1 LVAALQIILVH
12 CSLLFDISVSSEENQ
27 EICALPS
34 KQEILSTL
42 SSIGST
48 KAPGPDGFT
57 TLFYKKYWDIVKHVV
72 LRCVWNFFSTN
83 HLLKEQNHTF
93 IALVPK
99 QLGPSSVSHFRP
111 ISLCNIIYKII
122 SKILANRFKGLLY
135 HFISPYQSAFVPS
148 RSIQDNSILAHELL
162 HTIKSKRGRG
172 GLMAVKID
180 MEKAFNR
187 MEWSFLLAI
196 LHKLG
201 FSDIWINWIR
211 VCITSTSF
219 SDLIN
224 GSPFGLFTPA
234 RGLRQGDPLSHFL
247 FILGTGL
254 CLVSCI
260 NRNPLVFSRVSK
272 LPGIVLQL
280 HTSFLQMILLFLLRP
295 HLQKLM
301 L

>member
-1 LVAALQIILVH
+1 MCL
-12 CSLLFDISVSSEENQ
+12 
-27 EICALPS
+27 
-34 KQEILSTL
+34 
-42 SSIGST
+42 
-48 KAPGPDGFT
+48 GF
-57 TLFYKKYWDIVKHVV
+57 
-72 LRCVWNFFSTN
+72 FFSTN

-99 QLGPSSVSHFRP
+99 QLGPSSVGHFRP

-122 SKILANRFKGLLY
+122 SKILANRFKGLLH

-180 MEKAFNR
+180 MEKAFDR

-219 SDLIN
+219 SVLIN

-234 RGLRQGDPLSHFL
+234 RGLRQGDPLS
-247 FILGTGL
+247 
-254 CLVSCI
+254 
-260 NRNPLVFSRVSK
+260 PFS
-272 LPGIVLQL
+272 LYPW
-280 HTSFLQMILLFLLRP
+280 H
-295 HLQKLM
+295 
-301 L
+301 

>member
-1 LVAALQIILVH
+1 MPVIDNDLLN
-12 CSLLFDISVSSEENQ
+12 LFDISVSSEENQ

-48 KAPGPDGFT
+48 KTPGPDGFT

-122 SKILANRFKGLLY
+122 SKILANRFKGLLH